1 MAENH
6 YYIDPK
12 EDKHLLIDKVGNHI
26 ICVLCNANPFRVY
39 QNHLNVFHA
48 YKKKCIWSSM

>member
-48 YKKKCIWSSM
+48 YKKKCIWSIS